1 MIGREE
7 LYKPITGEHSKH
19 NVSNNNG
26 VRVIDFAAEKNM
38 RICSTYFQHRNIH
51 KETSNFTRRHHKKP
65 N

>member
-26 VRVIDFAAEKNM
+26 IRVIDFAA
-38 RICSTYFQHRNIH
+38 
-51 KETSNFTRRHHKKP
+51 
-65 N
+65 